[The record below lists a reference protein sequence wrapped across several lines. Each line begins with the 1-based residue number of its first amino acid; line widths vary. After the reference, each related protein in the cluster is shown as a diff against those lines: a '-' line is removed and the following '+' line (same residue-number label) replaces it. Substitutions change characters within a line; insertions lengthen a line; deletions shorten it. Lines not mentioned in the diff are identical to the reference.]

1 MAFRNK
7 KMTMP
12 SLDDIVMQ
20 IMAINEALYNSE
32 WSIGT
37 DTWNNY
43 RPLTWP
49 TADYLLKVYNY
60 TMNNA
65 GWDKLLDEHIGI
77 ERKTLTQIRIEQ
89 AEVRMARRWQLES
102 KPDYSAR
109 PDGAYLAVTHDSGF
123 AICQATYER
132 TGRMIL
138 R

>member
-7 KMTMP
+7 QMTMP
-12 SLDDIVMQ
+12 SLDDIIMQ
-20 IMAINEALYNSE
+20 IMAMSEAFYGSD

-43 RPLTWP
+43 RPPTWP
-49 TADYLLKVYNY
+49 TAKYLLKFNNY
-60 TMNNA
+60 TEDNA
-65 GWDKLLDEHIGI
+65 GWDKLLDDHIGV
-77 ERKTLTQIRIEQ
+77 ERKTATQIRIEQ
-89 AEVRMARRWQLES
+89 HEVRQLDS

-109 PDGAYLAVTHDSGF
+109 PDGQYLALMSDGF
-123 AICQATYER
+123 AICKPTYER